1 MTRVTSAALVVLVSI
16 FLTTPLLGQRRGL
29 FVAVG
34 GAPAFANINCT
45 FCTDG
50 TKLGAFG
57 FVEVGGTPSE
67 RTQVGLELSYWRGSD
82 ADTAREHI
90 KVTAN
95 VHLFPNP
102 QIPLALKAGFGAG
115 RYAEVSGGDELSS
128 NGFVID
134 VGAEYYFQLSR
145 RFSFGPFF
153 TYYVSPDQGAKLN
166 KFGVSSRLDFT
177 LLKLGGHVRW
187 Q

>member
-1 MTRVTSAALVVLVSI
+1 MTRVTSAALVVLVCT

-29 FVAVG
+29 FVAAG
-34 GAPAFANINCT
+34 GAAAFANINSL
-45 FCTDG
+45 FSTDD

-67 RTQVGLELSYWRGSD
+67 RAQVGVELSYWRGSD
-82 ADTAREHI
+82 ADTAREHF

-95 VHLFPNP
+95 IHLLLNP
-102 QIPLALKAGFGAG
+102 QVPLALKAGFGAG
-115 RYAEVSGGDELSS
+115 RYAEVSTNHELSS
-128 NGFVID
+128 NGFVFD
-134 VGAEYYFQLSR
+134 VGAEYHFQLSR

-153 TYYVSPDQGAKLN
+153 TYSVSPDQGAKRN
-166 KFGVSSRLDFT
+166 KLGVSSRLDFT
-177 LLKLGGHVRW
+177 LLRLGAYLRW